1 MDELARI
8 QTFIKVVE
16 AGSFSAAARD
26 SSSTSSV
33 ARQIK
38 SLEDELGVRLLN
50 RNTRGISLSEPGRI
64 FYERACKLA
73 VDLNN
78 AKSEAQS
85 FQQSVK
91 GLLKISLRVSTGT
104 TIIIPAL
111 PAFLERYPELSLD
124 VTLTDERQDL
134 VANHIDVAVWMGQ
147 LPDSEIVARRLIPSQ
162 RIVCGAS
169 SYFNRHGVPVSPRDL
184 ERHSCLLFTAPQY
197 GNTWRFNRNGVQ
209 EEITV
214 AGKLRT
220 GNVLALLSGA
230 LSGLGMIMVHDW
242 TVRSQIEAGALV
254 RVLQDYA
261 VSPISTDADLHVVYP
276 SSRGMS
282 MKVRVFV
289 DFLVQLF
296 ERKNAPSADMPGLSV

>member
-1 MDELARI
+1 MEELGRI

-50 RNTRGISLSEPGRI
+50 RNTRGISLSEPGRL

-73 VDLNN
+73 ADLNN
-78 AKSEAQS
+78 ARSEAQS
-85 FQQSVK
+85 FQKNVK
-91 GLLKISLRVSTGT
+91 GMLKVSLRVSTGT
-104 TIIIPAL
+104 TVIIPAL
-111 PAFLERYPELSLD
+111 PAFLEQYPELSLD
-124 VTLTDERQDL
+124 ITLTDERQDL

-147 LPDSEIVARRLIPSQ
+147 LPNAEIVARRLIPSQ
-162 RIVCGAS
+162 RVVCGAP
-169 SYFNRHGVPVSPRDL
+169 SYFSRHGVPVTPRDL

-197 GNTWRFNRNGVQ
+197 GSTWRFHRDGQ
-209 EEITV
+209 HEEIAV
-214 AGKLRT
+214 SGKLRT

-230 LSGLGMIMVHDW
+230 LSGLGLIMVHDW
-242 TVRSQIEAGALV
+242 TIRAHVEAGALA
-254 RVLQDYA
+254 RVLQDYT
-261 VSPISTDADLHVVYP
+261 VSPIPTDADLHVVYP

-289 DFLVQLF
+289 DFLVKLF
-296 ERKNAPSADMPGLSV
+296 ENKHTPPV

>member
-1 MDELARI
+1 MEELARI

-26 SSSTSSV
+26 ASSTSSV

-50 RNTRGISLSEPGRI
+50 RNTRGISLSEPGRL

-73 VDLNN
+73 ADLSN

-91 GLLKISLRVSTGT
+91 GMLKVSLRVSTGT
-104 TIIIPAL
+104 TVIIPAL
-111 PAFLERYPELSLD
+111 PTFLEKYPELSLD
-124 VTLTDERQDL
+124 ITLTDERQDL

-147 LPDSEIVARRLIPSQ
+147 LPNSEIVARRLIPSQ
-162 RIVCGAS
+162 RIVCGAP
-169 SYFNRHGVPVSPRDL
+169 SYFKRYGIPVTPREL
-184 ERHSCLLFTAPQY
+184 GGHSCLLFTAPQY
-197 GNTWRFNRNGVQ
+197 GNTWRFHRDGVH
-209 EEITV
+209 EEIQV

-230 LSGLGMIMVHDW
+230 LSGLGMIMVHEW
-242 TVRSQIEAGALV
+242 MVRSQIEAGALA
-254 RVLQDYA
+254 RVLQDYT

-282 MKVRVFV
+282 LKVRVFV
-289 DFLVQLF
+289 DFLIQLF
-296 ERKNAPSADMPGLSV
+296 GGKQTPSTSV